1 MICKQFGLLPS
12 NPALRELTD
21 LHKTWIMMNMSEDSD
36 QLRDDSVSTD
46 KQDGENIGLDD
57 DEFKTRSNKLREDL
71 KNRA

>member
-1 MICKQFGLLPS
+1 
-12 NPALRELTD
+12 
-21 LHKTWIMMNMSEDSD
+21 MSEDSD